1 MARWRGLVPR
11 ATGTGL
17 VMAGSRL
24 HGRGMREPLRV
35 VGLSA
40 AGEVVA
46 SAVLLP
52 GTLCHLAPGRLVMEL
67 PLGGPAPRVGW
78 RLDLARIVA
87 P

>member
-1 MARWRGLVPR
+1 MARWRGLMPR
-11 ATGTGL
+11 AAGTGL
-17 VMAGSRL
+17 VMAGSRV

-52 GTLCHLAPGRLVMEL
+52 GTSCRLAPARLVLEL
-67 PLGGPAPRVGW
+67 PLGGPAPGVGW
-78 RLDLARIVA
+78 CLDLARIVT